1 MLRIYIARHGQN
13 ADNEAG
19 ILNGHRDLPLTELG
33 IEQAARLAQHM
44 MAEGLAFDA
53 VFSSPLCRAFDTA
66 QVVTRTLGIDD
77 PVKLDLL
84 IERDFGTMTGM
95 PVADIPVL
103 CDPDDIIAT
112 ETITYFLAPEGAE
125 TFPEL
130 VERGRRMINR
140 IGDAFPNGG
149 SVLLVCHGDIGKM
162 IYAAYH
168 GLDWKSVL
176 TDFHFGNSELLLLSE
191 GVPPGEAHVF
201 KQDQFNH

>member
-1 MLRIYIARHGQN
+1 MLDIYIARHGQN
-13 ADNEAG
+13 EDNARG

-44 MAEGLAFDA
+44 KAEGLAFDA
-53 VFSSPLCRAFDTA
+53 VFSSPLCRAYDTA
-66 QVVTRTLGIDD
+66 QVVTRTLGMDD
-77 PVKLDLL
+77 PIRLDLL
-84 IERDFGTMTGM
+84 IERDFGIMTGM

-103 CDPDDIIAT
+103 CDPDDIIRT
-112 ETITYFLAPEGAE
+112 ETITYFLAPDGAE

-130 VERGRRMINR
+130 VDRGRRMIDR
-140 IGDAFPNGG
+140 LGDAYPDGG

-176 TDFHFGNSELLLLSE
+176 TGFHFGNSELLLLSDA
-191 GVPPGEAHVF
+191 VPHGEAHVF
-201 KQDQFNH
+201 RQEQSNH